1 MLGMML
7 KNWRRRFADA
17 GVPDAGDAGAAGKD
31 AVTAAIHAMLRAP
44 MAHPATVDYEMLA
57 RLKAA
62 AEAAD
67 YMVAHLMRATNLV
80 GRAELIAF
88 ALDACRVDGLVLEFG
103 VYRGESLRFIAK
115 RVAQEVH
122 GFDSFEGLPEDWTYF
137 QKQGR
142 FSLDGNV
149 PVLPESNVR
158 LYKGW
163 FDHTLPAFLS
173 EHAGPA
179 RFIHIDCD
187 IYASTRTV
195 FELLGP
201 RIAHGT
207 VIVFDEYLN
216 YPSWR
221 EHEFKAFQEYV
232 AARQLNYR
240 YIGFASSHTSV
251 AVIIEPAG

>member
-1 MLGMML
+1 MLGTML
-7 KNWRRRFADA
+7 KNWWRRSADA
-17 GVPDAGDAGAAGKD
+17 EAAAAGDAGVTGQD

-62 AEAAD
+62 GEAAD
-67 YMVAHLMRATNLV
+67 YMVAHMMQASNLV

-88 ALDACRVDGLVLEFG
+88 ALDACRIDGLMLEFG

-122 GFDSFEGLPEDWTYF
+122 GFDSFEGLPADWTYF

-149 PVLPESNVR
+149 PALPEGNVR
-158 LYKGW
+158 LHKGW
-163 FDHTLPAFLS
+163 FDRTLPAFLA

-187 IYASTRTV
+187 IYVSTRTV
-195 FELLGP
+195 FELLGS
-201 RIAHGT
+201 RVVAGT
-207 VIVFDEYLN
+207 VILFDEYLN

-221 EHEFKAFQEYV
+221 EHEFKAFQEFV
-232 AARQLNYR
+232 ASRQLKYR
-240 YIGFASSHTSV
+240 YIGFASSHSSV
-251 AVIIEPAG
+251 AVVIESAA